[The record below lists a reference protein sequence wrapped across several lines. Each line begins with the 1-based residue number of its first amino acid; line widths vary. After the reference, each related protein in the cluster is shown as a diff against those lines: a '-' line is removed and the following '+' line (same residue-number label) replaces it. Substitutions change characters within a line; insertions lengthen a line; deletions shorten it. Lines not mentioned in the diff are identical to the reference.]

1 MAPLTPRRSDRAGGA
16 VAVLDRP
23 LVALALRLRA
33 MRISYTSRKRCWIVG
48 SLRRASGVPS
58 NWMRPWSIT

>member
-1 MAPLTPRRSDRAGGA
+1 MPPTARTAPAEPWRSSIARS
-16 VAVLDRP
+16 
-23 LVALALRLRA
+23 LALRLRA

-48 SLRRASGVPS
+48 SLRSASGVPS